1 MKKNKL
7 LVSTL
12 ILGGMFATAA
22 SVSAAEGDFV
32 PTEENTAGEITINAP
47 DTQTPVDPEGGEG
60 DGEGTGQIGLLTLD
74 YVPSFNFGEIEIS
87 SSTQTVTNTSINPYV
102 QTTDVRGTG
111 EGWSLSLEISP
122 FTSGTEATGIE
133 TLKGAIVTISGLT
146 SSVTDT
152 DSTSTAPTSGTDL
165 TFAVG
170 EAAAS
175 NVLLNSGMNS
185 GMGTWVSKFEK
196 AGEQSVS
203 LTIPSGNKAGTYT
216 SDFNWTL
223 GNAPA

>member
-1 MKKNKL
+1 MKKSL
-7 LVSTL
+7 LLASTL
-12 ILGGMFATAA
+12 ILGGMFGAVAN
-22 SVSAAEGDFV
+22 VSAAEGDFV
-32 PTEENTAGEITINAP
+32 PQPANTAGEITISAP
-47 DTQTPVDPEGGEG
+47 DTLTPVDPEGGEG

-74 YVPSFNFGEIEIS
+74 YVPNFNFGEIEIS
-87 SSTQTVTNTSINPYV
+87 SSTQTVKNTSVNPYV

-122 FTSGTEATGIE
+122 FTSTTE
-133 TLKGAIVTISGLT
+133 TLKGAIVTIGGLT

-152 DSTSTAPTSGTDL
+152 DSTSTPPTSGTDL

-175 NVLLNSGMNS
+175 NVLLNSGANS

-216 SDFNWTL
+216 SEFNWTL